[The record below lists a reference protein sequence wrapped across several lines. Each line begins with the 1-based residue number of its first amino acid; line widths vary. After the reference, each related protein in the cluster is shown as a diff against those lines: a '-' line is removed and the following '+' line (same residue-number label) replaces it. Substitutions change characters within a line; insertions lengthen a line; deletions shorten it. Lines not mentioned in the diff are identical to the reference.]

1 MNVSNKQ
8 VGPSMET
15 ATVTERL
22 LSDCFGGAVRLG
34 DGEDL
39 GGSSRSKVYRFNV
52 LGGSG
57 GMPESV
63 IVKQAQ
69 SVGDKVYNP
78 DAPDIPAWTLFNE
91 WASLEFLSRIA
102 DAGVSFGPR
111 FYSGDRAS
119 GLIVME
125 DLGTGQRLDHFLLGN
140 DSARAEEALVDF
152 AAIHGRMHAFTAGK
166 RAEFESI
173 RKALGPSELVSGYD
187 NYNWLTP
194 TLHETADLL
203 AIPLTRQVDV
213 ELAMLTVSMRKPGPF
228 LVYTQGD
235 SCPDNCLFVNATVR
249 LLDFEGGRFSH
260 ALKEGV
266 YGRIH
271 FPTCWCVYR
280 MPEHVT
286 LHMEEAYRAE
296 LAKGCP
302 EAADDILFYRAVVE
316 ACVFW
321 MLDWY
326 HEFPPPALLEKD
338 RTIVT
343 STVRQR
349 LLMRSEILAK
359 TAEDFGHMEA
369 IGAVVRVI
377 AAKLR
382 ASWPE
387 ADHMPY
393 YPAFR

>member
-1 MNVSNKQ
+1 MST
-8 VGPSMET
+8 MLET
-15 ATVTERL
+15 IATAERL

-39 GGSSRSKVYRFNV
+39 GGSSRSKVYRFSV
-52 LGGSG
+52 VSHPA

-78 DAPDIPAWTLFNE
+78 DIPDIPAWTLFNE
-91 WASLEFLSRIA
+91 WASLEFLSQLA

-111 FYSGDRAS
+111 FYGGDRAS

-125 DLGTGQRLDHFLLGN
+125 DLGTGQRLDHFLLG
-140 DSARAEEALVDF
+140 SAARAEEALVEF
-152 AAIHGRMHAFTAGK
+152 AAIHGSMHAFTAGK
-166 RAEFESI
+166 SAEFNSI

-187 NYNWLTP
+187 NYNWLMP
-194 TLHETADLL
+194 TLHETASVL

-213 ELAMLTVSMRKPGPF
+213 ELAMLTASMRNPGPF

-235 SCPDNCLFVNATVR
+235 SCPDNCLFAHSRLR

-280 MPEHVT
+280 MPEHVP
-286 LHMEEAYRAE
+286 LRMEEAYRAE
-296 LAKGCP
+296 LVKGCP
-302 EAADDILFYRAVVE
+302 EAADDTLFYCAVVE

-326 HEFPPPALLEKD
+326 HEFPLPALLEKD
-338 RTIVT
+338 RNIVT

-349 LLMRSEILAK
+349 LLMRSAILAR
-359 TAEDFGHMEA
+359 TTEELGHMEA
-369 IGAVVRVI
+369 IGATVRSI

-382 ASWPE
+382 AIWPE
-387 ADHMPY
+387 ADDMLY